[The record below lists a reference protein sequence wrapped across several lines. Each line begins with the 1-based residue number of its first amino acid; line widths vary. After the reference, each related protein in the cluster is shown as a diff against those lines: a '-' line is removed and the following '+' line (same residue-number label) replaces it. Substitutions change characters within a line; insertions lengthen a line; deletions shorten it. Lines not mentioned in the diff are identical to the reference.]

1 MSQEDQ
7 KRREQ
12 DQRAQV
18 LQQQYNQYQE
28 TLTDLQLQLSTLGSQ
43 NEEHK
48 DDSKNLSKIP
58 KEERTGRKCFKMIGG
73 VVVEKTISEIITVL
87 DSDVQTMNKQ
97 KTSLEAETSK
107 VKKEMESWMAAK
119 NVKIMRQWRN

>member
-43 NEEHK
+43 IEEHK
-48 DDSKNLSKIP
+48 VVSKTLSKLP
-58 KEERTGRKCFKMIGG
+58 EEERTGRKCFKMIGG
-73 VVVEKTISEIITVL
+73 VLVEKTISEIITVL

-119 NVKIMRQWRN
+119 NVKLMRQWRN